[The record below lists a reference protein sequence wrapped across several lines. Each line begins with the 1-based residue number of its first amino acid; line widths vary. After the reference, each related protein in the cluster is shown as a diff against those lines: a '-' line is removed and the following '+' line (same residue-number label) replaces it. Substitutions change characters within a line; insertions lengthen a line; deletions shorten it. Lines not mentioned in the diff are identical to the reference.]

1 MVDEKLIEDFER
13 DGFAVLPGVL
23 PSQTVRRVVA
33 AGDKWIKTD
42 NVRQRQVMD
51 AQTDSI
57 RNCISLDEAFV
68 ELLAQPKV
76 LPYMV
81 RLLGPDIKLLT
92 SHLIYRERAPEGA
105 DPLARKPGWHR
116 DFAQA
121 QRSLGNAGI
130 PRLDIKAAYCLSD
143 MPTPGC
149 GGTLFVPGSHRL
161 RELKPVGKNEDPAG
175 AVEPVVKAG
184 DCILFEN
191 RTRHAGGLNTR
202 GDTRKVAMFG
212 YTYVW
217 IQPTDYKLQSQET
230 LRQAQQRYGDIGL
243 QLLGGL
249 PEPDQF
255 DYDYDSKPLREW
267 VQHGSAVEALQRA

>member
-1 MVDEKLIEDFER
+1 MVNEKIIEEFER
-13 DGFAVLPGVL
+13 DGFVILPGVL
-23 PSQTVRRVVA
+23 GQETIRRVVA

-42 NVRQRQVMD
+42 HVPERQVMD
-51 AQTDSI
+51 EQTDSI

-68 ELLAQPKV
+68 ELLAHPEV

-92 SHLIYRERAPEGA
+92 SHLIYRERAAEGG
-105 DPLARKPGWHR
+105 DPRARKPGWHR

-121 QRSLGNAGI
+121 QRSLGSAGM
-130 PRLDIKAAYCLSD
+130 PRLDIKAAFCLSD
-143 MPTPGC
+143 QPTPGC

-161 RELKPVGKNEDPAG
+161 REKIGVAKNEDPAG

-191 RTRHAGGLNTR
+191 RTWHAGGLNIH
-202 GDTRKVAMFG
+202 GATRKVAMFG

-217 IQPTDYKLQSQET
+217 IQPTDYKQQSPDT
-230 LRQAQQRYGDIGL
+230 LREAERRYGNIGL

-249 PEPDQF
+249 PEPANF

-267 VQHGSAVEALQRA
+267 VKQGSANGALQRA